1 MVRRSGSTGL
11 LACSRSRSK
20 EPSSR
25 RATYTT
31 TRRGATT
38 ASVEMWVCS
47 AELSNAVTTHGEQWH
62 RSLAAEA
69 TEALACPGT
78 GRQLPGPTHRDV
90 SCSLSTAY
98 RRLLRG
104 CLSRR
109 QWSIF
114 VAGTRHP
121 IGSVGFRRWSDGR
134 PEVVYW
140 VDPDH
145 GGAEVVAESIHAVLG
160 RRRRRPVVAL
170 SPTSNLGA
178 CLVLEELGFIAESNP
193 RRHGTEQRLYV
204 LD

>member
-1 MVRRSGSTGL
+1 VVSVGTDRLQLKRRKLWHVPALVDSYRDPRTL
-11 LACSRSRSK
+11 
-20 EPSSR
+20 
-25 RATYTT
+25 
-31 TRRGATT
+31 
-38 ASVEMWVCS
+38 
-47 AELSNAVTTHGEQWH
+47 THEG
-62 RSLAAEA
+62 
-69 TEALACPGT
+69 
-78 GRQLPGPTHRDV
+78 V
-90 SCSLSTAY
+90 SCSLPSAY

-121 IGSVGFRRWSDGR
+121 VGSVGFRRWSDGR

-145 GGAEVVAESIHAVLG
+145 AGAEVVAESINGALG

-170 SPTSNLGA
+170 TPASNLGA

-193 RRHGTEQRLYV
+193 RRHGAEQRLYV

>member
-1 MVRRSGSTGL
+1 MVSSGTDRLLLKRRRLWHVPRLVDIYRDPRTLTQGGGST
-11 LACSRSRSK
+11 
-20 EPSSR
+20 
-25 RATYTT
+25 
-31 TRRGATT
+31 
-38 ASVEMWVCS
+38 
-47 AELSNAVTTHGEQWH
+47 
-62 RSLAAEA
+62 SL
-69 TEALACPGT
+69 P
-78 GRQLPGPTHRDV
+78 
-90 SCSLSTAY
+90 TAY

-114 VAGTRHP
+114 VEGTRHP

-145 GGAEVVAESIHAVLG
+145 GGAEVVAESISGLLG

-178 CLVLEELGFIAESNP
+178 CLVLEELGFVAESNP
-193 RRHGTEQRLYV
+193 RRHGAEHRLYV